1 MVLYTKAAEANSGCE
16 YDANV
21 ELLRSI
27 SIFRELPLDVI
38 RSYAYLCERV
48 RYMPGEFVFRQDER
62 DSNAY
67 IVVSGTLEAMR
78 EADGQVHSCKQ
89 YVAGDFLGSLALLA
103 ETRRLFS
110 LKAADPAVCLVLP
123 RKKLLVDVQSSPEVA
138 VRFMQALCK
147 AVVEWE
153 ENILRSAPCCQEGSP
168 EVGVSLI

>member
-1 MVLYTKAAEANSGCE
+1 MVLYTKAAEGNSGCE

-48 RYMPGEFVFRQDER
+48 RYMEGEYIFRQDER

-67 IVVSGTLEAMR
+67 IVVSGVLEAVR
-78 EADGQVHSCKQ
+78 EVEGQVHSCKR
-89 YVAGDFLGSLALLA
+89 YSAGEFLGSLALLA

-110 LKAADPAVCLVLP
+110 VRAAEPTVCLVLP
-123 RKKLLVDVQSSPEVA
+123 RKKLLVDIQSAPEVA
-138 VRFMQALCK
+138 MRFMQALCQ

-153 ENILRSAPCCQEGSP
+153 ENILRNTPCCKEDSP